1 MAKSKRSRNED
12 NDVDGSDVIGP
23 PSKKHKDDPFPLSPS
38 RTVNRGEL
46 LSDVLCDGYL
56 RGEEASISSTIPFG
70 IKQCIEAFG
79 ARLKILAIGSRT
91 GEELTR
97 WTRMTAM
104 ENVAPHHSNI
114 FCNFPSIFIIDAHYR
129 VYGTFIFE
137 TLLQEFK
144 RVEFLK
150 QVEFVSTGKSG
161 RGRYGFAI
169 VHSLNGGLFRCFPE
183 MQQPFRIPISERI
196 VDIKYSR
203 SWRETADTVIFLT
216 DIGNVYVADIIKRGV
231 NKMEL
236 CAIKQTAVGVEGR
249 TILLDADGRLH
260 HIGWDDIDFD
270 SIQTPIRKI
279 AHGNIHVLC
288 LGVDGTVIRF
298 GINIGDIDIPFCNP
312 KEVNVFADDEQDG
325 DFVVDIDCGRF
336 HDLMLTKQSKVITFG
351 DNTCHQC
358 STVITNEYVGSPH
371 VIDQQQEMGLTDKEC
386 VYAIK
391 ALGMGSMVFVRR
403 KDKPYLN

>member
-196 VDIKYSR
+196 VDIKYSG
-203 SWRETADTVIFLT
+203 SLREIKDTVIFLT
-216 DIGNVYVADIIKRGV
+216 DIGNVYVSDKCGV
-231 NKMEL
+231 NKMEFG
-236 CAIKQTAVGVEGR
+236 AIQQIAVGVNGR
-249 TILLDADGRLH
+249 TILLDADGKLH

-270 SIQTPIRKI
+270 SIKVPIRKI
-279 AHGNIHVLC
+279 AHGMEHALC
-288 LGVDGTVIRF
+288 LGVDGTVICF
-298 GINIGDIDIPFCNP
+298 GINNLWHPLGDISDIPFCNP
-312 KEVNVFADDEQDG
+312 REVDVFADDQDG
-325 DFVVDIDCGRF
+325 DFVVDVDCGWF
-336 HDLMLTKQSKVITFG
+336 HNLMLTKQSKVITFG
-351 DNTCHQC
+351 DNSDHQC
-358 STVITNEYVGSPH
+358 STEIANGYIGSPH
-371 VIDQQQEMGLTDKEC
+371 VIDQEQEMGLTDKEC

-391 ALGMGSMVFVRR
+391 ALSFGSMVFVR
-403 KDKPYLN
+403 